1 VAAERHDAAFIVGAV
16 LGGLAGAA
24 GVLFWA
30 PQAGA
35 QTRAQLGERWRD
47 STERLT
53 QGIAGLETRARALLG
68 QEDEPGPAPT
78 VAVATPPAG
87 ETVSAGTT
95 SETRVVVELEP
106 EPTPPGPRPG
116 PIVGGTVV
124 GDPAPATPAGSD
136 GSGTVPPRPS
146 SGAGTASG

>member
-24 GVLFWA
+24 GALFWA

-68 QEDEPGPAPT
+68 QEDEAGPAPP
-78 VAVATPPAG
+78 VATASAG
-87 ETVSAGTT
+87 ETVPAGTT
-95 SETRVVVELEP
+95 SETRVVVEIEP
-106 EPTPPGPRPG
+106 EPAPPGPRPG

-136 GSGTVPPRPS
+136 GTVPPRPS
-146 SGAGTASG
+146 SSAGTASR